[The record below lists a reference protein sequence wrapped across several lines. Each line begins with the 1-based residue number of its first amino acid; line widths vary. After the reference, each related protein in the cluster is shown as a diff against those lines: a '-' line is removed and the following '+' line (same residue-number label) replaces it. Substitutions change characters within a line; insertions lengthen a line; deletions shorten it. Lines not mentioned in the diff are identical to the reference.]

1 MFEVNLNDTT
11 LLIIVLGSFIG
22 AIKGTFSYTEE
33 QTSCNRLINVLVS
46 ILSGVFITKH
56 YANDLSVWFAGLV
69 ALTSSM
75 LSISVFDTLHS
86 LVPKIVKAILKL
98 RIKYDV

>member
-33 QTSCNRLINVLVS
+33 QAYCNRLINILVS
-46 ILSGVFITKH
+46 ILSGIFITEH
-56 YANDLSVWFAGLV
+56 FASDLTVWFSGLV

-75 LSISVFDTLHS
+75 LSISVFDALHS
-86 LVPKIVKAILKL
+86 LVPKIVKALLKL
-98 RIKYDV
+98 RIKYDL